1 MVGDRKFDVLGAR
14 AHELPCVGV
23 LWGIGSEQELR
34 DAGAVAL
41 VSEPA
46 ELVALLAD

>member
-34 DAGAVAL
+34 DAGAAAL
-41 VSEPA
+41 ARAPS
-46 ELVALLAD
+46 ELVALLG